1 MFSWEWVTAPFC
13 VMIRPVTLTPLRGAD
28 GTNLLIFDP
37 RWALN
42 GTVRALVTI
51 VMAMAAAGAAAQYP
65 GGGGGAG
72 GGGGRPGGAGSG
84 GRSALPELRMAPERA
99 PVAVADQ
106 VQIQLGELEDDLRLS
121 SAQRPLWK
129 VFADRVQKLAGD
141 VARDRDKLRFPKG
154 TAAEQF
160 DFVSDK
166 ARDRLTA
173 IEDISDAG
181 KQLYA
186 SLSPTQKEI
195 ADRRMV
201 RLAIPL
207 VTNVQSPPA
216 TGRASGTDGDGTAG
230 RARPHPP

>member
-1 MFSWEWVTAPFC
+1 MKRIVST
-13 VMIRPVTLTPLRGAD
+13 
-28 GTNLLIFDP
+28 
-37 RWALN
+37 
-42 GTVRALVTI
+42 LVTI

-65 GGGGGAG
+65 GGGGGG
-72 GGGGRPGGAGSG
+72 TGRPGGAGTG
-84 GRSALPELRMAPERA
+84 GRSGLPELRMAPPDKA
-99 PVAVADQ
+99 PAAAADQ
-106 VQIQLGELEDDLRLS
+106 VQIQLSELEDDLRLS
-121 SAQRPLWK
+121 SAQRPLWR

-141 VARDRDKLRFPKG
+141 VTRDRDKLRFPKG
-154 TAAEQF
+154 TTPEQL
-160 DFVSDK
+160 DFVADK

-207 VTNVQSPPA
+207 VTNVQSTPAAGRGSGSDGDGA
-216 TGRASGTDGDGTAG
+216 TGRA
-230 RARPHPP
+230 RPPSP

>member
-1 MFSWEWVTAPFC
+1 
-13 VMIRPVTLTPLRGAD
+13 
-28 GTNLLIFDP
+28 
-37 RWALN
+37 
-42 GTVRALVTI
+42 
-51 VMAMAAAGAAAQYP
+51 VMAMAAAGAAAQFP
-65 GGGGGAG
+65 GGGGGTG
-72 GGGGRPGGAGSG
+72 GGGGRPGGAGSA
-84 GRSALPELRMAPERA
+84 GRSALPELKMAPEKV
-99 PVAVADQ
+99 PIPVADQ

-121 SAQRPLWK
+121 SVQRPLWR

-154 TAAEQF
+154 TTAEQF
-160 DFVSDK
+160 DFVADK

-186 SLSPTQKEI
+186 SLSSTQKEV

-207 VTNVQSPPA
+207 VTNVQGTPA
-216 TGRASGTDGDGTAG
+216 TGKGSGSDGDGTAE
-230 RARPHPP
+230 RARPNSP

>member
-1 MFSWEWVTAPFC
+1 M
-13 VMIRPVTLTPLRGAD
+13 
-28 GTNLLIFDP
+28 
-37 RWALN
+37 N
-42 GTVRALVTI
+42 GTVRALAAI
-51 VMAMAAAGAAAQYP
+51 VVAMAAAGAAAQYP
-65 GGGGGAG
+65 GG

-84 GRSALPELRMAPERA
+84 GRSALPELRMSPEKAPI
-99 PVAVADQ
+99 PMADQ
-106 VQIQLGELEDDLRLS
+106 VEIQLGELEEDLRLS

-154 TAAEQF
+154 TTAEQF
-160 DFVSDK
+160 DFVADK

-173 IEDISDAG
+173 IEDIGDAG

-207 VTNVQSPPA
+207 VTNVQAAPA
-216 TGRASGTDGDGTAG
+216 TGRSTGTDGDGAAG
-230 RARPHPP
+230 RSRSGSP

>member
-1 MFSWEWVTAPFC
+1 M
-13 VMIRPVTLTPLRGAD
+13 
-28 GTNLLIFDP
+28 
-37 RWALN
+37 
-42 GTVRALVTI
+42 
-51 VMAMAAAGAAAQYP
+51 VMAMAAAGATAQYP
-65 GGGGGAG
+65 GGGGSS
-72 GGGGRPGGAGSG
+72 GRPGGSSSG
-84 GRSALPELRMAPERA
+84 GRSALPELKMAPEKA

-121 SAQRPLWK
+121 STQRPFWK
-129 VFADRVQKLAGD
+129 AFADRVQKLAGD

-154 TAAEQF
+154 TTAEQF
-160 DFVSDK
+160 DFVTDK

-186 SLSPTQKEI
+186 SLSPTQREI

-207 VTNVQSPPA
+207 VTNVQSTSAP
-216 TGRASGTDGDGTAG
+216 GRASGSDGDGTSG
-230 RARPHPP
+230 RARPNPP

>member
-1 MFSWEWVTAPFC
+1 
-13 VMIRPVTLTPLRGAD
+13 
-28 GTNLLIFDP
+28 
-37 RWALN
+37 
-42 GTVRALVTI
+42 LVAI
-51 VMAMAAAGAAAQYP
+51 VVAVAAAGAAAQYP
-65 GGGGGAG
+65 GGGGG
-72 GGGGRPGGAGSG
+72 GRPGGAGSG
-84 GRSALPELRMAPERA
+84 GAGSGGRSGLPELRMAPEKS
-99 PVAVADQ
+99 PVPVADQ
-106 VQIQLGELEDDLRLS
+106 VQIQLGELEEDLRLS
-121 SAQRPLWK
+121 SVQRPLWK

-154 TAAEQF
+154 TTAEQF
-160 DFVSDK
+160 DFVADK

-207 VTNVQSPPA
+207 VTNVQATPA
-216 TGRASGTDGDGTAG
+216 AGRSTGMDGDGTAG
-230 RARPHPP
+230 RARPNPP